1 MDFNKGQIDAI
12 SRAVKF
18 YNSGNNQLFEI
29 TGPAGC
35 GKTTIIREIVNQIG
49 LDINREVL
57 FMALVGQA
65 TLVLRMKGLYA
76 KTIHS
81 SIYEFEETIV
91 LDENGKIQLDSFGV
105 IKTKMRFIKKPEI
118 DPNVGL
124 IVLDEGSM
132 VWKELKEDILSY
144 GIPVIVLGD
153 LDQLPPVIG
162 QPVFLQNPDVRL
174 TEVMRQA
181 KDNPIIR
188 LADMARNGEDI
199 PAGKYGPRC
208 YVLDDLTL
216 DKRVLS
222 KLDIII
228 CGKNKTRTD
237 INNYMRHEVYGY
249 ETEMPVIGD
258 KIICKKNNW
267 KIEKDGINLV
277 NGLDGKIVSPID
289 LSSMQGGSFK
299 IDFQPSFM
307 NSTFK
312 DIDVDYEYFID
323 SIHNNKKDKYLNKA
337 NKFEYGY
344 GRTCHASQGSQYL
357 SELLIEEVLD
367 SSTHKNWL
375 YTGITRCMEF
385 LIMVKRERKKYY

>member
-1 MDFNKGQIDAI
+1 MDLNKGQIDAI
-12 SRAVKF
+12 NRAVRF
-18 YNSGNNQLFEI
+18 YNAGNTQLFEI
-29 TGPAGC
+29 TGPAGS

-49 LDINREVL
+49 LDINKEVL

-65 TLVLRMKGLYA
+65 TLVLRMKGLYS

-81 SIYEFEETIV
+81 SIYEVSEVPV
-91 LDENGKIQLDSFGV
+91 LENGKLVLDAYGV
-105 IKTKMRFIKKPEI
+105 IKTRLTFTKKPVI
-118 DPNVGL
+118 DPNVAL

-132 VWKELKEDILSY
+132 VWRELKDDILSY
-144 GIPVIVLGD
+144 GLPVIVLGD

-162 QPVFLQNPDVRL
+162 QPVFLQNPDIRL

-208 YVLDDLTL
+208 YVLEEMNL
-216 DKRVLS
+216 DKRVLA

-237 INNYMRHEVYGY
+237 INNYMRREVFGF
-249 ETEMPVIGD
+249 EGDMPVIGD
-258 KIICKKNNW
+258 RIICKKNNW
-267 KIEKDGINLV
+267 KVEKDGINLV
-277 NGLDGKIVSPID
+277 NGLDGKIVSPVD
-289 LSSMQGGSFK
+289 LSSLQGGAFK
-299 IDFQPSFM
+299 IDFQPTFM
-307 NSTFK
+307 GGTFK

-344 GRTCHASQGSQYL
+344 GRTCHSSQGSQYM